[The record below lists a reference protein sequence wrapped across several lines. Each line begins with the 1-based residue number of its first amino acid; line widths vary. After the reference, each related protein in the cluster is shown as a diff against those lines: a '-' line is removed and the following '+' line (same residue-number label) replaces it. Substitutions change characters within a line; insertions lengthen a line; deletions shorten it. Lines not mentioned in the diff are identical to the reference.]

1 MSRRPMTFSLLLLT
15 ALLLGA
21 GVVRAENGPPGV
33 RLSGRLLVRLL
44 LPGADEAE
52 LPLGGEVEAFLRF
65 TPKGP
70 LLHVMARQ
78 WDIEG
83 SWGSG
88 EFQGEAWLRFTNSG
102 LVCDRFELR
111 APEAVIRLGDTAM
124 PPVALS
130 LSGKGGRL
138 PSGGGWEFGHLELQV
153 GDVVLLQGRAMLEQE
168 QGLTATLG
176 GEVADVSALQ
186 AWLRPLLP
194 GWLLEPDSSGGL
206 GLSCRLTPNADEA
219 EGLALEAILQ
229 PRELVLWDHQN
240 AGALSGL
247 ARFTAHLGHGG
258 SAPAQRNGLGAWR
271 LEANLA
277 LPGGAVFNGAQL
289 ALALAGEGGVAL
301 LEHCNLR
308 PHPAAG
314 TNAGLDMRGELTFAA
329 TPSENADENGLWLRD
344 LRLSSQ
350 DMGAFEGELFFGQD
364 SLRAAFSGQG
374 LDVPETVALARGFW
388 NPPFADTL
396 AAWNPNGRL
405 DLELLAQG
413 ERTAPQYE
421 VRLALDNGACA
432 TPDGEFMAQDLGLRL
447 LGQLRGGG
455 DAVREWSLAMDVDS
469 GGVLWSTVY
478 LDFATA
484 PFKGVLRGSGP
495 DQGKV
500 LRLAEYAL
508 ELHGHGR
515 LAGAGQLMIGA
526 GPMACDLRLV
536 SRDLNLGAL
545 FGTFLQQP
553 LAVISPEFST
563 ARLEGEAGLE
573 LRITGGG
580 SAPRLEGR
588 LDLGNMAFATEDLI
602 LEGVRLELPLA
613 YDFGKTLPTGEKD
626 RKTGVSPGVLELDWG
641 AVPAPDTPAR
651 DALEASGRGRLQVSR
666 VQTPLF
672 LLERLDLP
680 VWLTG
685 NTLGLGASLD
695 IPVHGGLLRLGAI
708 RVLEPFSSGFEL
720 RCRASVQGVNLGAVM
735 AGPLVLQ
742 GALAGELGE
751 VRLTREF
758 MSVAAG
764 LPGRFFGGELLVDNL
779 RVHRP
784 LTAGRVL
791 GADVQVRGMHLGR
804 LSQALDLGDVSGRL
818 DVDIEGLELAHGQPV
833 AFAMQAVS
841 APAKGVEQRISLKA
855 VNAISVMGTG
865 QGLTGVGV
873 SMFAPFFQSFAYKS
887 IGFACSL
894 RNDVFQ
900 IRGLIKD
907 GGVEYLIKK
916 PPLFGINVV
925 NGNPDNRISFSDMQ
939 KRLERALSPG
949 SARVSERHRGMYNEE
964 ESRP

>member
-1 MSRRPMTFSLLLLT
+1 MPMTFSLLLLT
-15 ALLLGA
+15 ALLVGA

-33 RLSGRLLVRLL
+33 RLSGRLLVQLL

-65 TPKGP
+65 TPQGP
-70 LLHVMARQ
+70 LLHVKARQ
-78 WDIEG
+78 WGIEG
-83 SWGSG
+83 PWGSG
-88 EFQGEAWLRFTNSG
+88 EFQGEAWLRFTNNG
-102 LVCDRFELR
+102 LVCDRFELHSS
-111 APEAVIRLGDTAM
+111 AAVVRLGDTAM
-124 PPVALS
+124 PPVALR
-130 LSGKGGRL
+130 LSGKGGTL
-138 PSGGGWEFGHLELQV
+138 PSGGGWDFGHLELQV
-153 GDVVLLQGRAMLEQE
+153 GDVVLLQGRILLEQG

-194 GWLLEPDSSGGL
+194 DGLLEPGSSGGL
-206 GLSCRLTPNADEA
+206 GLSCRLTPNAGEA
-219 EGLALEAILQ
+219 GGLALEAILQ
-229 PRELVLWDHQN
+229 PRGLVLWDHQN

-258 SAPAQRNGLGAWR
+258 SAPAQGNGLGAWR

-314 TNAGLDMRGELTFAA
+314 AGVGLDVQGELAFAA
-329 TPSENADENGLWLRD
+329 PPSEDAVESGLWLRN
-344 LRLSSQ
+344 LRLSSHK
-350 DMGAFEGELFFGQD
+350 MGAVEGELFLGQD
-364 SLRAAFSGQG
+364 SLRVAFTGQG
-374 LDVPETVALARGFW
+374 LDLSGAAELTQGFW
-388 NPPFADTL
+388 NPPFTDTL
-396 AAWNPNGRL
+396 AAWSPEGRL
-405 DLELLAQG
+405 DLEFLVQG
-413 ERTAPQYE
+413 ERTAPQHE
-421 VRLALDNGACA
+421 VRLALGKGACA
-432 TPDGEFMAQDLGLRL
+432 SPDGEILAQDLGVRL
-447 LGQLRGGG
+447 LGRLQGGG
-455 DAVREWSLAMDVDS
+455 DAVREWSLTMDVDT

-495 DQGKV
+495 DQGYV
-500 LRLAEYAL
+500 LRMAEYAL
-508 ELHGHGR
+508 ELGGHGR
-515 LAGAGQLMIGA
+515 LAGAGQLVIGA
-526 GPMACDLRLV
+526 GPMAYDLRLAA
-536 SRDLNLGAL
+536 RDLNLGAL

-553 LAVISPEFST
+553 LAVISPVFST

-573 LRITGGG
+573 LRIKSGG

-588 LDLGNMAFATEDLI
+588 LDLGNMAFATEDLV
-602 LEGVRLELPLA
+602 LEGVRLELPLV
-613 YDFGKTLPTGEKD
+613 YDFGKTLPAGEQD
-626 RKTGVSPGVLELDWG
+626 RKSGVGPGVLELDWG
-641 AVPAPDTPAR
+641 VGSAQEAPAR
-651 DALEASGRGRLQVSR
+651 DAPDASRRGRLQVSR

-680 VWLTG
+680 VWLAG

-695 IPVHGGLLRLGAI
+695 LPLHGGVLRLGAI
-708 RVLEPFSSGFEL
+708 QVVEPFSPGFEL
-720 RCRASVQGVNLGAVM
+720 RCMASLQGVDLGGM
-735 AGPLVLQ
+735 TAGPLVLQ

-751 VRLTREF
+751 VRLTSES

-764 LPGRFFGGELLVDNL
+764 LSGSFFGGELLVDNL

-791 GADVQVRGMHLGR
+791 GADVRVRGMHLER
-804 LSQALDLGDVSGRL
+804 LSQALDLGDVTGRL
-818 DVDIEGLELAHGQPV
+818 DVDIKSLEVAHGQPV
-833 AFAMQAVS
+833 AFAMEAVS
-841 APAKGVEQRISLKA
+841 APAKGVEQKISLKA

-865 QGLTGVGV
+865 QGLSGVGV
-873 SMFAPFFQSFAYKS
+873 SMFASFFQSFAYKS
-887 IGFACSL
+887 IGLACSL

-949 SARVSERHRGMYNEE
+949 AAQVSERPRCMYNEE